1 VGIDAH
7 IDDDDYRCHSGAIG
21 SGWSLRQSQIAV
33 AMIEFTWCW
42 STIKALR
49 GSTASHG
56 DAPWAGEPL
65 TQSKVLRFH

>member
-1 VGIDAH
+1 
-7 IDDDDYRCHSGAIG
+7 
-21 SGWSLRQSQIAV
+21 V

-56 DAPWAGEPL
+56 DAPWARELL